1 MITTLSPRQCQVLA
15 FLKKQKG
22 NSPSLQKIADH
33 LGVSSRNSAVGFLD
47 HLERK
52 GYIVRYFGRITLT
65 RLGEKS

>member
-15 FLKKQKG
+15 FLKKHQGKT
-22 NSPSLQKIADH
+22 PSLQKIADH

-52 GYIVRYFGRITLT
+52 GYIVRDDGVIRLT
-65 RLGEKS
+65 KLGEMS

>member
-1 MITTLSPRQCQVLA
+1 MTLSPRQRQVLA

-33 LGVSSRNSAVGFLD
+33 LGVSSRNSVTGFLN

-52 GYIVRYFGRITLT
+52 GYIVRDDGVIRLT
-65 RLGEKS
+65 KLGEMS